1 MTRTV
6 AREIAILLSFPAP
19 EEAESAEERLDRFF
33 EPEHYATM
41 AEENE
46 IFAEFPD
53 GRQMDYIRTLVKL
66 ILEKRPELDSYIE
79 KYARGWKIGR
89 ISRAAAAILRCA
101 MGEILWIPDVPVAAA
116 INEAVELTKK
126 YEDADVVA
134 FVNGVLGSF
143 VRCEGLQSS
152 EEKTNLQ

>member
-1 MTRTV
+1 MTRTA

-19 EEAESAEERLDRFF
+19 EEAESAEERMDRFF
-33 EPEHYATM
+33 ESGHYETM

-46 IFAEFPD
+46 VFTEFPD
-53 GRQMDYIRTLVKL
+53 ERQMEYIRTVVKL
-66 ILEKRPELDSYIE
+66 VWEHRSELDEYIE
-79 KYARGWKIGR
+79 KYARGWKLGR

-101 MGEILWIPDVPVAAA
+101 MGEILWMPDVPVAAA

-143 VRCEGLQSS
+143 VRCEGLLPA
-152 EEKTNLQ
+152 E

>member
-1 MTRTV
+1 MTRTA

-19 EEAESAEERLDRFF
+19 EETESAEERMDRFF
-33 EPEHYATM
+33 ESGHYETM

-53 GRQMDYIRTLVKL
+53 ERQMDYIRTLVKL
-66 ILEKRPELDSYIE
+66 IWERRPELDAYIE
-79 KYARGWKIGR
+79 KYARGWKLGR

-101 MGEILWIPDVPVAAA
+101 MGEILWMPDVPAAAA

-143 VRCEGLQSS
+143 VRSEGLQPDG
-152 EEKTNLQ
+152 E